1 MAKDLQLSSCNERTS
16 LTVRSLTRRSTVYV
30 AQSRFPKWLGIALG
44 GMFAVIFAGTAV
56 IIVQLTRATAP
67 VAVAAAPALA
77 PAAATPTPTATAAAA
92 TAAQPE
98 AAVAA
103 ASDEAPAPAPAKA
116 GSKRH
121 HASKRVAK
129 RPAGISDAKAK
140 AILARHDTKAK
151 ARQRDALDKLLG
163 L

>member
-77 PAAATPTPTATAAAA
+77 PA
-92 TAAQPE
+92 
-98 AAVAA
+98 
-103 ASDEAPAPAPAKA
+103 KA

-121 HASKRVAK
+121 HTSKRVAK

>member
-16 LTVRSLTRRSTVYV
+16 LTVRSLMRRSTVYV

-77 PAAATPTPTATAAAA
+77 PAAATPTATAAAA